1 MPSSSVRARLRLD
14 RTYNALMR
22 AHARAVDKGTRR
34 HTHRMASRKS
44 GRRRRGVIYCQAR
57 GGGGGDVGDVGRVI
71 TGITWYQPICVVLRP
86 RRPEL
91 HTLRAA
97 AGTIPLSFPLPMTT
111 WARGGQMIYHR
122 ELFG

>member
-1 MPSSSVRARLRLD
+1 
-14 RTYNALMR
+14 
-22 AHARAVDKGTRR
+22 
-34 HTHRMASRKS
+34 MASRKG

-57 GGGGGDVGDVGRVI
+57 GGGGDVGDVGRVI

-86 RRPEL
+86 RRHEL

-97 AGTIPLSFPLPMTT
+97 AGTIPLSSPHHMTN
-111 WARGGQMIYHR
+111 WARGGQMIYRR